1 MALDELEAAT
11 LVQRLWPEWRDNRD
25 QSKTWQDWAL
35 GRQPLP
41 QVPDSATAEYYQLQQ
56 RAITPWLGLLVQALA
71 QALIVEGFRRSD
83 VPDDGSLWSVWQ
95 ANGMDRGQVAL
106 YEAALTTGI
115 AYVAVLP
122 GDMPRNRRT
131 GAGSSLPEW
140 RQYSSA
146 KMTAFYESPDDDWPM
161 FAIAAEP
168 KQRWE
173 EGVQRGESSWRVMMF
188 DESNVYWFDKLR
200 DDLLPTPVATREH
213 GFSFVPV
220 VRYVNRQTI
229 TGRAIGEVEPYVAT
243 ASRID
248 QDVFDRLVVQRFG
261 AWRVRTATGLVEPPT
276 EEEQQRQEM
285 ALKVSDILVSDS
297 PDTQFGS
304 LPQSEMD
311 GHLAAATN
319 DVRMLASVSQT
330 PPQHLTGDLANISA
344 EALAAI
350 EASYN
355 RKVEQ
360 RKQSFGESH
369 EQCFSL
375 SAELMGMQP
384 DNQAQVQWRDMESR
398 SLAQTADAMGKL
410 AQMLE
415 IPVEV
420 LWDKVGFL
428 TEQDRQRARELRAEA
443 DLLGRALAEFGSDT

>member
-1 MALDELEAAT
+1 
-11 LVQRLWPEWRDNRD
+11 
-25 QSKTWQDWAL
+25 
-35 GRQPLP
+35 
-41 QVPDSATAEYYQLQQ
+41 
-56 RAITPWLGLLVQALA
+56 
-71 QALIVEGFRRSD
+71 
-83 VPDDGSLWSVWQ
+83 
-95 ANGMDRGQVAL
+95 
-106 YEAALTTGI
+106 
-115 AYVAVLP
+115 VAVLP
-122 GDMPRNRRT
+122 GNMPRNRRSSNP
-131 GAGSSLPEW
+131 GSNMPEW

-146 KMTAFYESPDDDWPM
+146 KMTAFYESPDDDWPLY
-161 FAIAAEP
+161 AISAEP
-168 KQRWE
+168 IQRWE
-173 EGVQRGESSWRVMMF
+173 EGVQRGETAWRVMMF

-200 DDLLPTPVATREH
+200 RDDLPTLIDTREH

-369 EQCFSL
+369 EQCFAL
-375 SAELMGMQP
+375 SAELMGMPVDIQS
-384 DNQAQVQWRDMESR
+384 QVQWRDMESR

-443 DLLGRALAEFGSDT
+443 DLLGRALAEFSSDA